1 MPLVTARAPES
12 RDFLIDG
19 TVDTFENVQAL
30 HAEAACVL
38 PDATPI
44 SPLYVED
51 LIGRD
56 GVFLQETWG
65 L

>member
-1 MPLVTARAPES
+1 MPLATARAPES
-12 RDFLIDG
+12 RDFLIDV
-19 TVDTFENVQAL
+19 TDDAFEDVQAL
-30 HAEAACVL
+30 RAEPARAL
-38 PDATPI
+38 PVATPI

-56 GVFLQETWG
+56 GVFLQETWA